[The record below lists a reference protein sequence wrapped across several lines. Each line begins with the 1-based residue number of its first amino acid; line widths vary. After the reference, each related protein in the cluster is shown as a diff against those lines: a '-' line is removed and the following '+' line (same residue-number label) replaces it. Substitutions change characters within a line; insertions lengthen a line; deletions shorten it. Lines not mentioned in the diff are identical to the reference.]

1 MKKSEKES
9 LDFQK
14 QDPLLKQH
22 SMEDVYKRQ
31 ESRCTSTEGKT
42 DRGR

>member
-1 MKKSEKES
+1 MSTKAYYTHEEIGKES

-22 SMEDVYKRQ
+22 SMEI
-31 ESRCTSTEGKT
+31 TL
-42 DRGR
+42 

>member
-1 MKKSEKES
+1 MNGGVTYVNKSLLTHMKKSEKES

-22 SMEDVYKRQ
+22 SMEI
-31 ESRCTSTEGKT
+31 TL
-42 DRGR
+42 